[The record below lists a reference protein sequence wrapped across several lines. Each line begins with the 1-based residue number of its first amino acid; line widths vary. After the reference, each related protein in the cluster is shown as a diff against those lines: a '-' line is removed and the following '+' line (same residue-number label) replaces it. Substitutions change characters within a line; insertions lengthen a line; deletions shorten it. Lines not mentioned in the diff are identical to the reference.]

1 MPRANPAESLFA
13 FGYSLDVGRIC
24 LKNNTS
30 IILIIFRILFRIILK
45 NLFYP
50 GPSVVL
56 HLHVGLVR
64 VDKAWPSGW
73 TRSRAGDSSL
83 WNVHRRVTEP
93 PSRITPMV
101 DCSGSYRQDES
112 SHFTSDP
119 DWRPSAKCHTSPGL
133 FGSPKLS
140 STAN

>member
-50 GPSVVL
+50 GPSE
-56 HLHVGLVR
+56 GSNTQ
-64 VDKAWPSGW
+64 W
-73 TRSRAGDSSL
+73 
-83 WNVHRRVTEP
+83 VHAEYIV
-93 PSRITPMV
+93 ITV
-101 DCSGSYRQDES
+101 
-112 SHFTSDP
+112 
-119 DWRPSAKCHTSPGL
+119 K
-133 FGSPKLS
+133 K
-140 STAN
+140 

>member
-50 GPSVVL
+50 GPSVL
-56 HLHVGLVR
+56 NMKTTKNKYYQKEIIKNRNH
-64 VDKAWPSGW
+64 
-73 TRSRAGDSSL
+73 
-83 WNVHRRVTEP
+83 
-93 PSRITPMV
+93 
-101 DCSGSYRQDES
+101 
-112 SHFTSDP
+112 
-119 DWRPSAKCHTSPGL
+119 
-133 FGSPKLS
+133 
-140 STAN
+140 